1 MILYL
6 DASALVKR
14 YIEEEGSVETNAV
27 IDKAEAVG
35 TNLISRAEVAA
46 GIMRSS
52 RLGIIQHEQALQ
64 ALAAFHSEWESF
76 MRLPVSEGTVARA
89 GDLVRDY
96 DLRGYDAVH
105 LAAAIIWQEA
115 IGESVTLGTFDK
127 KLRDSTYELGIGVW
141 PQNLR

>member
-14 YIEEEGSVETNAV
+14 YIEEDGSAETNAA
-27 IDKAEAVG
+27 IAEAEAVG

-52 RLGIIQHEQALQ
+52 RLSIITHAQAIK
-64 ALAAFHSEWESF
+64 ALASLHSEWESYL
-76 MRLPVSEGTVARA
+76 RLPVNEGTVARA
-89 GDLVRDY
+89 EGLVRDY

-115 IGESVTLGTFDK
+115 IGESVALGTFDK
-127 KLRDSTYELGIGVW
+127 ELSESALEFGISVW
-141 PQNLR
+141 PKNLR